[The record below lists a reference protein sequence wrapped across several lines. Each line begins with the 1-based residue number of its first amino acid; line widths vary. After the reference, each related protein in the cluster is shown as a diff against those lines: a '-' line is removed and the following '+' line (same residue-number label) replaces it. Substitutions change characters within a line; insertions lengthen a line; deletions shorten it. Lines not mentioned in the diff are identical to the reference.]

1 MGIFDPAIVKGT
13 VTYPLDIVDDRKF
26 NLSGVLEE
34 AWTWKP
40 VLPEGAVVVG
50 TTDVPA
56 GARQP

>member
-1 MGIFDPAIVKGT
+1 VKGT

-26 NLSGVLEE
+26 DLSGVLEE